1 LDVRRLRAM
10 FSRETLAGILLAKGQ
25 FFCNVQ
31 IDEKMRIGYSV
42 KLGIDI
48 RMDSY
53 EFLSGMQRA
62 FQTYGVESK
71 LKERESATRK
81 RPILKIR
88 GVSNIEKVSDIIY
101 GLTLNWRNHDDTL
114 DSFITILGLVL
125 MKKHRT
131 MEGLELILE
140 IKGVLHEPNKYE

>member
-1 LDVRRLRAM
+1 M

-31 IDEKMRIGYSV
+31 VDEKMRIGYSV
-42 KLGIDI
+42 KLGIDV

-71 LKERESATRK
+71 LKEEESATRK
-81 RPILKIR
+81 RPILKVR
-88 GVSNIEKVSDIIY
+88 GVANIENVSKIIY
-101 GLTLNWRNHDDTL
+101 GHTLKWRNHDDTL
-114 DSFITILGLVL
+114 ESFITILGLVL

-140 IKGVLHEPNKYE
+140 LKGALNGTDNTN